1 MINYS
6 EYVSDYS
13 QTLINSSLFHRSLI
27 PIDFMKIK
35 TFKITFSVILLT

>member
-1 MINYS
+1 M
-6 EYVSDYS
+6 
-13 QTLINSSLFHRSLI
+13 FHRSLI